1 MALSAMQDS
10 AGSTLSALSRSH
22 GRLLGGGVRVILAV
36 LLPVSVTM
44 VMVSSA
50 SVSSLRLDVF
60 GDAASSSSPYLRS
73 NSSEHPIFGHCS

>member
-10 AGSTLSALSRSH
+10 AGSTLSALSRCH
-22 GRLLGGGVRVILAV
+22 GRLLGGGVRVILAI
-36 LLPVSVTM
+36 LLPVLVNM
-44 VMVSSA
+44 VVMSD